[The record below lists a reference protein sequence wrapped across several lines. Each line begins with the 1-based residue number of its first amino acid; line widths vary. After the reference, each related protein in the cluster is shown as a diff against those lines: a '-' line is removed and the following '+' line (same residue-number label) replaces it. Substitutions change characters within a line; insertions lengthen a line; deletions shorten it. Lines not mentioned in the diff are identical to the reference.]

1 MAKKKFGKFL
11 LFSAA
16 IGAVA
21 AGAYYY
27 LQNKDAVSNDELD
40 DDVDFD
46 DFSEDL
52 DSESSDS
59 AERSYVSLVFDT
71 TETSTEEPSTEETS
85 AEETSSEDDTAKE
98 ALSNLEKA
106 AESAKTEVEEFF
118 DEDDEDLSADE

>member
-1 MAKKKFGKFL
+1 MAKKFGKFL

-27 LQNKDAVSNDELD
+27 LQNKNVASNDEFD
-40 DDVDFD
+40 DDDDFD

-59 AERSYVSLVFDT
+59 AERSYVSLDFDT
-71 TETSTEEPSTEETS
+71 AETSNED
-85 AEETSSEDDTAKE
+85 TSSEEATANTANEEATAKE

-106 AESAKTEVEEFF
+106 ADSAKAEVEEFF